1 MDTAW
6 VHFHSHMGK
15 KLNRAAFS
23 NEVRKDTTERQW
35 KGVRYRKSKQ
45 NIYYWTQEHK
55 LHREWHEQHKYKG
68 AFSYYIPEITVKRKD
83 LTYNWVQRG
92 LATSQGR
99 NAHGGLLI
107 TLHGCNLQLQV
118 SSLWSWKDL
127 SMFKYTLSCSV
138 WPLLATWRGW
148 EDCWQPLWCLTF
160 SWDKRHISFQSPN
173 F

>member
-45 NIYYWTQEHK
+45 NIYYQTQEHK

-118 SSLWSWKDL
+118 SSLWSRKDL
-127 SMFKYTLSCSV
+127 SMFKYTFSYSPSASTAGHLEGLRG
-138 WPLLATWRGW
+138 LLAATLMFDLFLR
-148 EDCWQPLWCLTF
+148 QKAHF
-160 SWDKRHISFQSPN
+160 ISTP
-173 F
+173 